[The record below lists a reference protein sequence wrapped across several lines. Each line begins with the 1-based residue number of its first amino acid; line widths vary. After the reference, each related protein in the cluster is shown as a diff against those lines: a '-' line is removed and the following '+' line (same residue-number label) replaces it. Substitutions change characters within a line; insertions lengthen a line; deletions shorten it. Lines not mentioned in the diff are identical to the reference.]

1 MKHYVVYDKTTGRIL
16 LSIKASGRV
25 PESDDLLEIT
35 QREREEN
42 DPIEERL
49 RVNLETK
56 KLERKSGGRLN
67 PA

>member
-35 QREREEN
+35 RQEREEN

-56 KLERKSGGRLN
+56 KLERKSGAR
-67 PA
+67 

>member
-56 KLERKSGGRLN
+56 KLERKSGAR
-67 PA
+67 

>member
-16 LSIKASGRV
+16 LSIKASGQV

-35 QREREEN
+35 QREQEEN

-49 RVNLETK
+49 RVNLEIK
-56 KLERKSGGRLN
+56 KLDRKSGAR
-67 PA
+67 